1 MLYSAGNCAVRI
13 RTVLMLE
20 WERNSA
26 YIPPRQYNALSFRL
40 KGNSEFIVGN
50 QRIRAEDQDILFGP
64 PDCAY
69 TVEAGEER
77 LVVVHF
83 ETAEN
88 FSGML
93 QVLRPENP
101 QQIEELFLSLLKT
114 WEEKKP
120 GFYPRAM
127 SIFYKILELV
137 VKQTSK
143 GTHSPHYEKIREAV
157 EYMMNN
163 YRNSDLSVEDLCK
176 RCAISDT
183 YFRKCFL
190 DEFHMTPNKYLTNL
204 RIDYA
209 RDLLE
214 SGVYNIEQVAERSG
228 FIEPKYFCTVFKKIV
243 GKTPSE
249 YKKHI
254 PSARSD
260 EAERG

>member
-1 MLYSAGNCAVRI
+1 MLYSAGNYAIRI

-20 WERNSA
+20 WETNSA

-40 KGNSEFIVGN
+40 KGNAEFIVDDD
-50 QRIRAEDQDILFGP
+50 RIRAGDQDILFGP

-69 TVEAGEER
+69 TVKSGEER

-83 ETAEN
+83 ESVEKL
-88 FSGML
+88 SGML
-93 QVLRPENP
+93 QVLQPENP
-101 QQIEELFLSLLKT
+101 QQVEELFLSLLKT

-120 GFYPRAM
+120 GYYPRAL
-127 SIFYKILELV
+127 SIFYKILEMV

-143 GTHSPHYEKIREAV
+143 DTHSPHYEKIRDAV
-157 EYMMNN
+157 EYMMKN

-176 RCAISDT
+176 RCDISDT

-190 DEFHMTPNKYLTNL
+190 DEFHVTPNKYLTNL

-209 RDLLE
+209 KDLLE
-214 SGVYNIEQVAERSG
+214 SGVYSIEQVAERSG

-249 YKKHI
+249 YKRHV
-254 PSARSD
+254 PYTR
-260 EAERG
+260 EG